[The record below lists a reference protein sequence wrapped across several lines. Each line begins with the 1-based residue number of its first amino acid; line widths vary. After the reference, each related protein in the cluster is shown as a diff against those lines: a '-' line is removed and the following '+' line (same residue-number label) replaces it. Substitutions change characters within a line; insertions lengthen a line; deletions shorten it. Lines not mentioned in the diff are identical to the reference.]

1 MEQFPCYLAL
11 GMSAAEYW
19 DGDPWWAKSYR
30 DAEKLKT
37 EKLNRELWLQG
48 MYFYDALCKVSPILH
63 AFARGGTKPNPY
75 PEEPYALTRK
85 EDRDR
90 EETKAEMVETV
101 AAELHPADQVDSRRQ
116 PWKKQEQL

>member
-90 EETKAEMVETV
+90 EETKAEM
-101 AAELHPADQVDSRRQ
+101 QMRQ
-116 PWKKQEQL
+116 AQKYMEQFAIGYAKAQEEKAGR

>member
-90 EETKAEMVETV
+90 EETNAEM
-101 AAELHPADQVDSRRQ
+101 QMRQ
-116 PWKKQEQL
+116 AQKYMEQFAIGYAKAQEEKTGR